1 MTSPAT
7 DDRFR
12 PLPLRRRLLIVGLAL
27 TTAMGI
33 VLAIVYQ
40 PGLKLVRKLPDD
52 VAACRDGRSTGCV
65 GGQIDVI
72 ALPPAASGAASR

>member
-1 MTSPAT
+1 MSPPAT

-12 PLPLRRRLLIVGLAL
+12 PLPLRRRLLIVLLAL
-27 TTAMGI
+27 ATAIGI
-33 VLAIVYQ
+33 VLAIVFQ

-72 ALPPAASGAASR
+72 ALPPAASGAPAR